1 MVEGHRREELTAAA
15 RHNYELAMD
24 TFAKQL
30 VDMVRQMPDEAI
42 LELVKNHLEQGN
54 GVGDSGTVVT
64 RSPAPA
70 KKPRAKAKRRRRSSA
85 GRAKL
90 KEAILETVNASDGV
104 ALSDVAEAVGAPKTR
119 VQPVLRALKDEG
131 AIHQAGDRR
140 LARYG
145 RTKAIAEAASKAARK
160 S

>member
-1 MVEGHRREELTAAA
+1 MGTGGQELTAAA
-15 RHNYELAMD
+15 HHNDERAMD
-24 TFAKQL
+24 TFAKHL
-30 VDMVRQMPDEAI
+30 VDMVRQLPDEAI

-54 GVGDSGTVVT
+54 RLGDSGVVVT
-64 RSPAPA
+64 SSPAPA

-90 KEAILETVNASDGV
+90 KGAILETVNASDGV

-119 VQPVLRALKDEG
+119 VQPLLRALKDEG

-145 RTKAIAEAASKAARK
+145 RTKAIAAAASKRARK
-160 S
+160 E